1 MKKNLLCLSG
11 LIVIAFLFFTSC
23 KDRITEETD
32 QYGNKVI
39 KEWYTKNRIKSIKTI
54 YNVLPSDYLLVKYD
68 KNGRL
73 IDSARYLNDTLEGMR
88 KFYEGKT
95 LLLHTEN
102 YRHGMLDG
110 IHKATFNTGV
120 TGFEGFRKNN
130 LMVGEWKF
138 HFANGHPITYEYYD
152 STGVMKYFRKYDDN
166 GNVLKVDGFGMIQ
179 VKSDSSPLGS
189 NGVLSGFVEAAIP
202 PGCTTQFII
211 EEIKDG
217 QAEKKYLDITL
228 DKPKSRWE
236 IMFDEPGKKSLKYI
250 ITITDNKT
258 GKIEES
264 VSEQN
269 LIVNPVNK

>member
-11 LIVIAFLFFTSC
+11 LIVLVFSLFTSC
-23 KDRITEETD
+23 KNRITEETD

-39 KEWYTKNRIKSIKTI
+39 KEWYTKTRIKSIKTI
-54 YNVLPSDYLLVKYD
+54 FNIIPSDYLLVKYD
-68 KNGRL
+68 KDGSL
-73 IDSARYLNDTLEGMR
+73 VDSVRYLNDTLEGMR

-110 IHKATFNTGV
+110 IHKATFTNGV

-152 STGVMKYFRKYDDN
+152 STGVMKYFRKYDDS
-166 GNVLKVDGFGMIQ
+166 GNVLKVDGLGMIQ
-179 VKSDSSPLGS
+179 IKSDTSRLDSTS
-189 NGVLSGFVEAAIP
+189 VLSGFVEAAVP
-202 PGCTTQFII
+202 SGCTTQFII

-217 QAEKKYLDITL
+217 RAEKKHLDIKL

-236 IMFDEPGKKSLKYI
+236 IIFDEPGEKNLRYI
-250 ITITDNKT
+250 ITITDNIT
-258 GKIEES
+258 GKVEES

-269 LIVNPVNK
+269 LIVNPVNR